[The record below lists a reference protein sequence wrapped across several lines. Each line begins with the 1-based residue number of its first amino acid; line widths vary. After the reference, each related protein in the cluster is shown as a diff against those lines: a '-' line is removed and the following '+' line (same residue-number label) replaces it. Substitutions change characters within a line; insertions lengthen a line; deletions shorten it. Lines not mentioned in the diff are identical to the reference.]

1 MIVLKTERLQLR
13 LLTEADADFMFMLMN
28 TEGWK
33 QFIGDRGIRNAED
46 ALQYMQKVYLP
57 SYTTHGFGFYAVEL
71 LGESTPIGLC
81 GLIKRAELE
90 DTDIGFAFLP
100 EYAGKGY
107 ATESA
112 VAVLQFAK
120 EELKLKSIVA
130 ITAPDNVLSL
140 NVLRKIG
147 LTVQQTIS
155 YMGEELLLISE
166 PGQLS

>member
-1 MIVLKTERLQLR
+1 MSTLIMQTERLQLR
-13 LLTEADADFMFMLMN
+13 LLTEADADFMYVLMN

-46 ALQYMQKVYLP
+46 ALMYMHKAYLP
-57 SYTTHGFGFYAVEL
+57 SYTSHGFGFYAVEL
-71 LGESTPIGLC
+71 AGGSSPIGLC

-100 EYAGKGY
+100 EHAGKGY

-112 VAVLQFAK
+112 LAVLKFAK

-130 ITAPDNVLSL
+130 ITTPDNVLSL

-147 LTVQQTIS
+147 LTEQKTIS
-155 YMGEELLLISE
+155 YMGEELLQISE
-166 PGQLS
+166 SE